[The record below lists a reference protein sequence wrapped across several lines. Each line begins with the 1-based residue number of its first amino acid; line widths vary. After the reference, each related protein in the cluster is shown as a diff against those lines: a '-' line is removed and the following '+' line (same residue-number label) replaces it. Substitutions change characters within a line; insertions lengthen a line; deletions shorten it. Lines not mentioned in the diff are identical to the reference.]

1 MLPGP
6 TSFDVLIVEDDLAL
20 LAFLVTR
27 LDYEPDLRVV
37 GYATDAAE
45 GVRLANDLTP
55 DIVLSDFDLPDLDG
69 LTMLGQLRDV
79 LPASALVLYTAVWS
93 TSFER
98 AARLNGADDC
108 LDKTVPPSQLIAA
121 LRDALASR
129 RSERVSQE
137 RSAV

>member
-6 TSFDVLIVEDDLAL
+6 ACLDVLIVEDDLAL

-45 GVRLANDLTP
+45 GLRLAGDLKP

-69 LTMLGQLRDV
+69 LTLLGRLRDV
-79 LPASALVLYTAVWS
+79 LDDAALVLYTAVWS
-93 TSFER
+93 PSFER

-108 LDKTVPPSQLIAA
+108 LDKTVPPSQVIAA
-121 LRDALASR
+121 MRSALAAR
-129 RSERVSQE
+129 RTHTGQA